1 MKKIIAAAIFA
12 VSFSANAELVCTEVT
27 SFTGQVVLA
36 CKNVPPPQT
45 PQGQPMPKPP
55 GQKEQQVNPTKPQV
69 QAERA
74 EPVDVPET
82 NFGDMGQSAQFRK
95 EAFAGI
101 AQSAAL
107 VPLMPSQGKTT
118 LNLGAANFGGQSAL
132 GLTVAHRVNGFV
144 LSGGAS
150 VGTSGPGLVRV
161 SAGFEF

>member
-12 VSFSANAELVCTEVT
+12 VSLTANSQE
-27 SFTGQVVLA
+27 LA
-36 CKNVPPPQT
+36 CTKIGFEPGT
-45 PQGQPMPKPP
+45 PNPNRCFVVVSDSAKPAKKPKPVKPGAAPMPKPI
-55 GQKEQQVNPTKPQV
+55 EVV
-69 QAERA
+69 E
-74 EPVDVPET
+74 VVPDT
-82 NFGDMGQSAQFRK
+82 SAQFRK
-95 EAFAGI
+95 EAFSGI
-101 AQSAAL
+101 AQAAAL

-132 GLTVAHRVNGFV
+132 GLTIAHRVNGFV